1 LTVDVVCTGSVFLDL
16 TFEGLDALPALG
28 EERYARD
35 LHATPG
41 GAAITAIGL
50 ARLGLR
56 TAIAAPLGDDLPGEL
71 VRRQLDAEGVLCA
84 GATAGR
90 TPVAAVLPVG
100 GERAFATFEPEAA
113 IDPSVIEGLHPRAV
127 VAELGALQLAP
138 HGVSVYAGAGHRD
151 AEHHASGLPARLS
164 DARALL
170 VNRAEAL
177 LLTGERDAD
186 DAALALAR
194 TVATAVITLGE
205 EGAVA
210 AEDGELV
217 TVAAPQADPRDT
229 TGAGDL
235 FMAAYVWGDL
245 AGLPLQERLQRAA
258 VYAALSVRTATGAAS
273 AATRDELDQA
283 MAQLETAIVHEST
296 AKESR

>member
-1 LTVDVVCTGSVFLDL
+1 VTVDVVCTGPVFLDL

-71 VRRQLDAEGVLCA
+71 VRRQLEVDGVRCA

-100 GERAFATFEPEAA
+100 GERAFVTFEPAAA
-113 IDPSVIEGLHPRAV
+113 IDLSAVEQLRPRAV
-127 VAELGALQLAP
+127 VAGLGALQLAP
-138 HGVSVYAGAGHRD
+138 KKAFVYACAGHRD
-151 AEHHASGLPARLS
+151 AERYASSLPPGLS

-186 DAALALAR
+186 DAALALAG
-194 TVATAVITLGE
+194 TVATAVVTLGA

-210 AEDGELV
+210 CEDGELV
-217 TVAAPQADPRDT
+217 TVPAPRADPRDT

-245 AGLPLQERLQRAA
+245 AGLPLPERLQWAA

-273 AATRDELDQA
+273 AATRDELEQA

-296 AKESR
+296 AKEPR

>member
-1 LTVDVVCTGSVFLDL
+1 MTVDVVCAGSVFLDL
-16 TFEGLDALPALG
+16 TFEGLDALPAPG

-71 VRRQLDAEGVLCA
+71 VRRQLELDGVVCA

-100 GERAFATFEPEAA
+100 GERAFVTFEPPIA
-113 IDPSVIEGLHPRAV
+113 IDPAVVERLHARAV
-127 VAELGALQLAP
+127 VVELGALRLAP
-138 HGVSVYAGAGHRD
+138 QSVFVYAGAGHRD
-151 AEHHASGLPARLS
+151 AERHASSLPAGIS

-186 DAALALAR
+186 DAALALAG
-194 TVATAVITLGE
+194 TVATAVVTLGA

-245 AGLPLQERLQRAA
+245 AGLPLPERLQWAA
-258 VYAALSVRTATGAAS
+258 VYAALSVRTATGAAG
-273 AATRDELDQA
+273 AATRDELEQA

-296 AKESR
+296 AKEPR

>member
-1 LTVDVVCTGSVFLDL
+1 MTVDVVCTGPVFLDL
-16 TFEGLDALPALG
+16 TFEGLDALPGLG
-28 EERYARD
+28 EERYASD
-35 LHATPG
+35 LHTTPG

-56 TAIAAPLGDDLPGEL
+56 TAVAAPLGDDLAGEL
-71 VRRQLDAEGVLCA
+71 VRRQLEAEGVVCG

-100 GERAFATFEPEAA
+100 GERAFVTFEPAA
-113 IDPSVIEGLHPRAV
+113 EIELSTVERLRPRAV
-127 VAELGALQLAP
+127 VAGLGALELAP
-138 HGVSVYAGAGHRD
+138 QGVSVYAGAGHRD
-151 AEHHASGLPARLS
+151 AERHASSLPAGLGA
-164 DARALL
+164 ARALL

-186 DAALALAR
+186 DAALALAE
-194 TVATAVITLGE
+194 TVCTAVVTLGA

-245 AGLPLQERLQRAA
+245 AGLPLPERLQRAA

-273 AATRDELDQA
+273 AATRDELEQA
-283 MAQLETAIVHEST
+283 MARLETAIVHEST
-296 AKESR
+296 AKEPR

>member
-1 LTVDVVCTGSVFLDL
+1 MTVDVVCTGPVFLDL
-16 TFEGLDALPALG
+16 TFEGLDALPRLG
-28 EERYARD
+28 EERYARN
-35 LHATPG
+35 LHTTPG

-56 TAIAAPLGDDLPGEL
+56 TAVAAPLGDDLAGEL
-71 VRRQLDAEGVLCA
+71 VRRQLEAEGVVCA

-100 GERAFATFEPEAA
+100 GERAFVTFEPPAA
-113 IDPSVIEGLHPRAV
+113 IEPSTVERLRPRAV
-127 VAELGALQLAP
+127 VAGLGALPLAP
-138 HGVSVYAGAGHRD
+138 QGVSVYAGAGHRD
-151 AEHHASGLPARLS
+151 AERHASSLPAGIS

-186 DAALALAR
+186 DAALALGG
-194 TVATAVITLGE
+194 TVATAVVTLGA

-245 AGLPLQERLQRAA
+245 AGLPLPERLQWAA

-273 AATRDELDQA
+273 AATRDELEQA

-296 AKESR
+296 AKEPR